1 MRPAQ
6 RTVIAVLLAGL
17 SLAMPVSGQAGQ
29 PRTDEAAEQLKLADK
44 YLFGTEGAAKDVARG
59 MAYLRESVDRGF
71 PAAELQLAAQYR
83 LGEGVPKDPEQA
95 LFWERKAAEGGNIVA
110 QMVMGER
117 YAAGFG
123 VTKDLG
129 QAISWYRRAAEPMSF
144 YRYRAVTRLVGLEKA
159 RAQAEP

>member
-1 MRPAQ
+1 MSPAQ
-6 RTVIAVLLAGL
+6 LAWVALLLAGL
-17 SLAMPVSGQAGQ
+17 SLAAPPSGLAGE
-29 PRTDEAAEQLKLADK
+29 PRTGDPAEQLKLADK
-44 YLFGTEGAAKDVARG
+44 YLLGTEGAAKDVPRG
-59 MAYLRESVDRGF
+59 MAYLRKSVDLGF

-129 QAISWYRRAAEPMSF
+129 QAISWYRRAAAPMSF
-144 YRYRAVTRLVGLEKA
+144 YRYRAVTRLAGLEKA
-159 RAQAEP
+159 RVQAER